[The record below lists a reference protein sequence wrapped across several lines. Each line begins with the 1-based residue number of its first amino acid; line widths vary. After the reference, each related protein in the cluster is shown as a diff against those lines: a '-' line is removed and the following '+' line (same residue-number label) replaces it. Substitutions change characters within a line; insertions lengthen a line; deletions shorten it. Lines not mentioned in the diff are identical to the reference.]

1 MKLAAALL
9 ALAALSLPLLA
20 AELPPPIPPL
30 TREDARRILE
40 AMEFR
45 QVNVIAVV
53 QGIND
58 QKLTA
63 PSVALVLALGKRDAA
78 YSDLKMNVLFD
89 RELGWFTYEST
100 PKLFRVWTRDGYREI
115 KAGLTF

>member
-1 MKLAAALL
+1 MKKLAAVLL
-9 ALAALSLPLLA
+9 TLAALISPLLA
-20 AELPPPIPPL
+20 AEPPPL

-45 QVNVIAVV
+45 EVNVIAVV
-53 QGIND
+53 QGVND
-58 QKLTA
+58 QKLITA
-63 PSVALVLALGKRDAA
+63 PSVALVLAFGKRDTAF
-78 YSDLKMNVLFD
+78 SDLKMNVLYD

-115 KAGLTF
+115 KAGLGF